1 MFRRDQ
7 DGWTAAGTAARLLDD
22 RGFQL
27 GDGVFETFR
36 IVNGSI
42 RHSRLHHRRLDAA
55 CAALQLAPPDWDD
68 IERAVARL
76 AAGPDAAIG
85 KVQVTRGPGGRG
97 LAPVTAPQEALYLQ
111 FSPFPDVPQALR
123 LSTATIRRSAT
134 SLSARFK
141 TLSYVDNLA
150 ARREAVSRGA
160 DMALL
165 LTESGLVSG
174 GDSANLF
181 WRTGGEVQTPS
192 LTCGIRNG
200 VIRQQVLSWLED
212 QALPAV
218 EVEAGPGALEKA
230 DLVWVTNT
238 VMGVVPVSEI
248 DGRALPV
255 ADPLFDGM
263 RAAAL

>member
-1 MFRRDQ
+1 MFRRDK
-7 DGWTAAGTAARLLDD
+7 DGWTAAGAVAHLLED

-36 IVNGSI
+36 IQNGSI
-42 RHSRLHHRRLDAA
+42 RHSCLHRKSLDAA
-55 CAALQLAPPDWDD
+55 CAALQLTRPDWAD
-68 IERAVARL
+68 IEGAVAGL

-111 FSPFPDVPQALR
+111 FSPVPDIPQTLR
-123 LSTATIRRSAT
+123 LSTSGIRRSAS

-141 TLSYVDNLA
+141 TLSYADNLA

-165 LTESGLVSG
+165 LTESGFVSG

-181 WRTGGEVQTPS
+181 WRSGGRVQTPS
-192 LTCGIRNG
+192 LACGIRNG
-200 VIRQQVLSWLED
+200 VMRQRVLSWLED

-218 EVEAGPGALEKA
+218 EVEADPGVLEKA
-230 DLVWVTNT
+230 DLVWVTNA
-238 VMGVVPVSEI
+238 VMGVVAVSEI
-248 DGRALPV
+248 DGRALAV

>member
-7 DGWTAAGTAARLLDD
+7 DGWTAAGTAARLLED

-36 IVNGSI
+36 IVDGSI

-68 IERAVARL
+68 IERAVAGL

-97 LAPVTAPQEALYLQ
+97 LAPVTTPEEALYLQ
-111 FSPFPDVPQALR
+111 FSPFPDVPQELR
-123 LSTATIRRSAT
+123 LSTAAIRRSAS

-141 TLSYVDNLA
+141 TLSYADNLA

-192 LTCGIRNG
+192 LACGIRNG
-200 VIRQQVLSWLED
+200 VMRQQVLSWLQD

-230 DLVWVTNT
+230 DLVWVTNA
-238 VMGVVPVSEI
+238 VMGVVPVSKI

-255 ADPLFDGM
+255 ADPLLDGM
-263 RAAAL
+263 RAADL

>member
-7 DGWTAAGTAARLLDD
+7 DGWTAAGTAARLLED

-36 IVNGSI
+36 ILNGSI

-85 KVQVTRGPGGRG
+85 KVQVTRGAGGRG

-123 LSTATIRRSAT
+123 LSTSAIRRSAS
-134 SLSARFK
+134 SLAARFK

-165 LTESGLVSG
+165 LTESGLLSG

-192 LTCGIRNG
+192 LACGIRNG
-200 VIRQQVLSWLED
+200 VMRQQLLSWLD
-212 QALPAV
+212 GQALPAV

-230 DLVWVTNT
+230 DLVWVTNA

-263 RAAAL
+263 RAADL

>member
-7 DGWTAAGTAARLLDD
+7 DGWTAAGTAARLLED
-22 RGFQL
+22 RGLQL

-85 KVQVTRGPGGRG
+85 KVQVTRGAGGRG

-150 ARREAVSRGA
+150 ARREAASRGA

-192 LTCGIRNG
+192 LACGIRNG
-200 VIRQQVLSWLED
+200 VMRQQVLSWLD
-212 QALPAV
+212 GQALPAV
-218 EVEAGPGALEKA
+218 EVAAGPGALEKA

-238 VMGVVPVSEI
+238 VIGVVPVSEI

-255 ADPLFDGM
+255 ADSLYERM